1 MRSRSFKKVL
11 AAGLAAVIVGGA
23 AIGVAAAQQAPTPS
37 PTAQTGRA
45 GARQAYISA
54 LANRLHISVDQL
66 TQAMTGARQ
75 DAGLPAEPAGGFGGH
90 GFGGGFGGRGFMG
103 QGAATVASTLGI
115 TTDQL
120 KQELPGHS
128 LADVAK
134 NHGKTAADLVTA
146 LTTAANKRIDDA
158 VAATKLTADQA
169 AQRKTR
175 VDGMIPDFV
184 NRQTPNSGT
193 QPAHAEQMEIL
204 D

>member
-1 MRSRSFKKVL
+1 MKSRSFKKALV
-11 AAGLAAVIVGGA
+11 AGLAAIIVGGA

-37 PTAQTGRA
+37 PTAPTGRA
-45 GARQAYISA
+45 GARQAFISA

-75 DAGLPAEPAGGFGGH
+75 DAGLPAGPAGGFGGH
-90 GFGGGFGGRGFMG
+90 GFGGRGFIG

-158 VAATKLTADQA
+158 VAANKLTADQA
-169 AQRKTR
+169 AQMKTR
-175 VDGMIPDFV
+175 VDGMIPNVV
-184 NRQTPNSGT
+184 NRQMPSSGA
-193 QPAHAEQMEIL
+193 QPAHAEGMETL